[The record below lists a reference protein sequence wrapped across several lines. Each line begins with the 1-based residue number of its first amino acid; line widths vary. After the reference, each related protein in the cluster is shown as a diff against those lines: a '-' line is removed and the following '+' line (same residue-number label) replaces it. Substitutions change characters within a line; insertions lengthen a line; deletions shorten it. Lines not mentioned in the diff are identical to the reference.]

1 MSWAAAELGRICR
14 VLERAGQPADAGD
27 LAEAGAAASGA
38 ACDWMAMAAE
48 RASEWAA
55 DPARDQEWDRAVERL
70 AGLKP
75 LPIWRTLSG
84 GLWVCRTRVERC
96 SGAILVEE
104 AVSRPLRTRGASVAL
119 LATAVAKVGA
129 AANQSL
135 IRGPL
140 PPPFN
145 ELPVLRKALVAPP
158 GSELAVRLAA
168 EDRLAP
174 DVAGVR
180 AEMAVS
186 ATVKAAQL
194 MWSAAM
200 ALETGLGA
208 ETALE
213 QAKAARQHAE
223 LIGLLGQLMEPAA
236 VQPALFD
243 FGM

>member
-1 MSWAAAELGRICR
+1 MSWAAAELGRVCG
-14 VLERAGQPADAGD
+14 VLERAGQPSSAGD
-27 LAEAGAAASGA
+27 LAEAGAEASA
-38 ACDWMAMAAE
+38 SACDWMVMAAE
-48 RASEWAA
+48 RACEWAA
-55 DPARDQEWDRAVERL
+55 DPARDEEWDRAVERL

-84 GLWVCRTRVERC
+84 GLWVYRTRVERC
-96 SGAILVEE
+96 SGAILAEE
-104 AVSRPLRTRGASVAL
+104 AVNRPLRTRGASLAL

-129 AANQSL
+129 AASQSL
-135 IRGPL
+135 VRGRL
-140 PPPFN
+140 PASFN

-158 GSELAVRLAA
+158 GSELAGRLAA
-168 EDRLAP
+168 EERLAP

-186 ATVKAAQL
+186 ATVNAAQL

-223 LIGLLGQLMEPAA
+223 FIGLLEGLMEPAA